1 MRAWRLGTIAALMAV
16 VSVAAFAE
24 YDKAT
29 MQKVMQNNLADLP
42 KLSAAAD
49 AARYMEAAGYLLSI
63 AQGMYS
69 IREYTPLKGDNAAW
83 DQTITA
89 FLATAFRGL
98 AACADENQAGLKA
111 AVTELVKLRNQGH
124 AAFRP
129 Y

>member
-1 MRAWRLGTIAALMAV
+1 MRSWKSGFVAVLMAA

-29 MQKVMQNNLADLP
+29 MQEVMQNNLANLP

-49 AARYMEAAGYLLSI
+49 AARYMEAAGDLLSI
-63 AQGMYS
+63 ATGMYS
-69 IREYTPLKGDNAAW
+69 IKDYTPLKGDKAAW

-98 AACADENQAGLKA
+98 AACADQNQAGLKA
-111 AVTELVKLRNQGH
+111 AVAELVRLRNLGH
-124 AAFRP
+124 ATFRP
-129 Y
+129 